1 MMLWNKDYVWLNGI
15 TISTSPIF
23 LDIGAK
29 WGNVSNMLLDE
40 FGGRALAFEPSIAG
54 DKIVPREGLEV
65 SRKAIWVNNN
75 GVEFYDCG
83 SQPSSSSVF
92 KRTPRRGT
100 AIEKLVESITLK
112 DVLQDIDCIDF
123 MSMNIEGAEWP
134 LLESQETIEG
144 LKKVKQMN
152 IQFHTE
158 FSLDKTYMQVMDSL
172 SKALDLD
179 YEVIRRHKR
188 RPIIYVVKRN

>member
-1 MMLWNKDYVWLNGI
+1 MMLWNKGYVWLNGLVM
-15 TISTSPIF
+15 STSPVF

-29 WGNVSNMLLDE
+29 WGSISNMLLDE
-40 FGGRALAFEPSIAG
+40 FGGRSLAFEPSVAG
-54 DKIVPREGLEV
+54 DKIVPREGLEI
-65 SRKAIWVNNN
+65 SRKAIWINNE

-92 KRTPRRGT
+92 KRKPRRG
-100 AIEKLVESITLK
+100 IVIKKIVESITLK
-112 DVLQDIDCIDF
+112 EALQNIDTIDF

-144 LKKVKQMN
+144 LRKVRQMN

-158 FSLDKTYMQVMDSL
+158 FSPDKTFIQVMDL
-172 SKALDLD
+172 LGEKLGID

-188 RPIIYVVKRN
+188 RPIIYAVKRN